1 MLKLGEHSEHLQH
14 HPSRR
19 RAGVEWLG
27 GGAQDH
33 AEVVEFLGDPGEL
46 AHLAREA
53 VDAVDE

>member
-1 MLKLGEHSEHLQH
+1 VLKLGEHSEHLQH